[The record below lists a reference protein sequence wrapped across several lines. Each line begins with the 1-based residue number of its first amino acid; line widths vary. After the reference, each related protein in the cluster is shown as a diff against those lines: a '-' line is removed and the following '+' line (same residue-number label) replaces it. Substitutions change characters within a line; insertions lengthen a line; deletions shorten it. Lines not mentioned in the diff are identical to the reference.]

1 MKCKKYLKVWRSII
15 MVSNYLSTKLDR
27 EREIRNR
34 YYVNKTPETTVMAYL
49 KKKNKELEEE
59 LKHLREVN
67 SQLIEQVSCLTTEL
81 DQYKKGMNNN
91 D

>member
-1 MKCKKYLKVWRSII
+1 

-27 EREIRNR
+27 EREIRNK
-34 YYVNKTPETTVMAYL
+34 YYVNKTPETTVMTYF

-67 SQLIEQVSCLTTEL
+67 SQLIEQVSCLTKEL
-81 DQYKKGMNNN
+81 DQYKK
-91 D
+91 